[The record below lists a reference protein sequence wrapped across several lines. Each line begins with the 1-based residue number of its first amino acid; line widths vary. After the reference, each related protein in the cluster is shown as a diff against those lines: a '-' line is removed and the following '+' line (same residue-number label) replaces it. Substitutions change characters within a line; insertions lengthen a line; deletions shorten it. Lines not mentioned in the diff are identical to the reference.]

1 MRLQEQILKEF
12 NKVYYL
18 LIFCI
23 NYIEQMY
30 EYYVEEKEGINM
42 NNLDVIKRKAVQIFS
57 EEDLDR
63 KLNSGKKLT
72 IKLGA
77 DPSRPDLH
85 IGHSVVLR
93 VLKAF
98 QDMGHEVVFVIG
110 DFTGMIG
117 DPSGKSKTRPALT
130 FEQTRKSAE
139 TYLEQATKILDKD
152 KTRIAFNS
160 EWLSKMNFEDVI
172 KLCSKYTVA
181 RIMERDDFKNRFEN
195 GLPLSM
201 HELLYPLMQGYDSVA
216 LNADIEIGGTDQTFN
231 LLVGRDLQKDYNQD
245 PQIVMTFPL
254 LVGLDGKEKMSKS
267 LDNYIGLNDDP
278 FDKVVKSMKIPDDV
292 LRQYF
297 ELATDLSS
305 DRIDEIMDGDIRDAH
320 FEFARELLKMY
331 DDVSEFDELKQK
343 YLDVAHGG
351 VRNNIE
357 AVCIDEKQINV
368 CKLLVKVGFA
378 NSKGEAKRMVL
389 GNGVRIDSEL
399 VSDVTAVID
408 LSDGEKV
415 LQFGKNKFIKVF

>member
-1 MRLQEQILKEF
+1 
-12 NKVYYL
+12 
-18 LIFCI
+18 
-23 NYIEQMY
+23 
-30 EYYVEEKEGINM
+30 M
-42 NNLDVIKRKAVQIFS
+42 NNLEIIKRKAVQIFS
-57 EEDLDR
+57 EQDLEK

-93 VLKAF
+93 VLKNF

-130 FEQTRKSAE
+130 FEETRKSAE
-139 TYLEQATKILDKD
+139 TYLEQATKILDRD

-160 EWLSKMNFEDVI
+160 EWLSKLNFEDVI

-231 LLVGRDLQKDYNQD
+231 LLVGRELQKDYEQE

-267 LDNYIGLNDDP
+267 LDNYIGLNDTP
-278 FDKVVKSMKIPDDV
+278 FAKLEKSMRIPDEV

-297 ELATDLSS
+297 ELATDMT
-305 DRIDEIMDGDIRDAH
+305 IDEINSILNGDIREAH
-320 FEFARELLKMY
+320 FEFAKELMRMY
-331 DDVSEFDELKQK
+331 DTNVDFEEIKNR
-343 YLDVAHGG
+343 YLNIANGG
-351 VRNNIE
+351 IPDDIKE
-357 AVCIDEKQINV
+357 VCIENKQINV
-368 CKLLVKVGFA
+368 CDLLVELNIA
-378 NSKGEAKRMVL
+378 SSRSDAKRKIE
-389 GNGVRIDSEL
+389 GKGIKIDAEL
-399 VSDVTAVID
+399 QLDVNEVID
-408 LSDGEKV
+408 FSNGAKV
-415 LQFGKNKFIKVF
+415 VQFGKSKFIKVK